1 MTNTIT
7 LTKEE
12 MALIE
17 QKRADDRAK
26 EEALRTSYDH
36 YKTERIKAREL
47 VIDRRQKDAEALKKV
62 YEGFYN
68 SLIAVS
74 PDFKLDCKKVT
85 SKDTIDL
92 YELDKDGYEI
102 QMVYDEQGSP
112 VSRLKPKEII
122 SLDSYAYSF
131 KLSYTGK
138 VPEGH
143 SFYVNAVTTHS
154 SYSGRVTGYKMQIQ
168 GTGINSWDGRG
179 KMVNPKAIVNRLIGL
194 SEDAFRAIE
203 YKSAAELTQQRI
215 QAAFQEK
222 YGHLENEGV
231 KISRSPGQF
240 VLTYENGIQLTIGA
254 YESNSEIK
262 FTNTKV
268 NIPYGF
274 DADKLIG
281 GLKSI

>member
-1 MTNTIT
+1 MAHTIT

-12 MALIE
+12 LTLIE
-17 QKRADDRAK
+17 QKRAEEKAK
-26 EEALRTSYDH
+26 AEALRTSYDH
-36 YKTERIKAREL
+36 YKAERIKAREL
-47 VIDRRQKDAEALKKV
+47 VINSRQKEAEDLKKV
-62 YEGFYN
+62 YDGFYN

-74 PDFKLDCKKVT
+74 PDFKLDCNKVK
-85 SKDTIDL
+85 SKETLDL

-102 QMVYDEQGSP
+102 QMVYDEEGKP
-112 VSRLKPKEII
+112 ISRVKPKETI
-122 SLDSYAYSF
+122 SLDSYFYTF

-143 SFYVNAVTTHS
+143 MFYVNAVTTHS

-194 SEDAFRAIE
+194 SEDAFIAIE
-203 YKSAAELTQQRI
+203 HKTATELTQQRI

-231 KISRSPGQF
+231 KIGRSPGQF

-254 YESNSEIK
+254 YESSSEVK

-274 DADKLIG
+274 DTDKLIG
-281 GLKSI
+281 GLKNI

>member
-1 MTNTIT
+1 MTNTIK

-26 EEALRTSYDH
+26 AEALRTSYDH
-36 YKTERIKAREL
+36 YKAERIKAREL
-47 VIDRRQKDAEALKKV
+47 VIDRRKKEAEDLKKV
-62 YEGFYN
+62 YEGFYK

-74 PDFKLDCKKVT
+74 LDFKLDCNKVK
-85 SKDTIDL
+85 SKETLDL

-102 QMVYDEQGSP
+102 QMVYDEAGSP

-122 SLDSYAYSF
+122 SLDSYCYTF

-143 SFYVNAVTTHS
+143 IFYVNAVTTHS

-168 GTGINSWDGRG
+168 GTNINSWDGRG

-203 YKSAAELTQQRI
+203 HKSAVELAQQRI

-231 KISRSPGQF
+231 KIGRSPGQF
-240 VLTYENGIQLTIGA
+240 VLTYENGIQLTIEA
-254 YESNSEIK
+254 YQSNSEIK

-268 NIPYGF
+268 NIAYGF
-274 DADKLIG
+274 DIDKLIG
-281 GLKSI
+281 GLKNI

>member
-1 MTNTIT
+1 MTHTIT

-12 MALIE
+12 VALIE
-17 QKRADDRAK
+17 QKRAEDRAK
-26 EEALRTSYDH
+26 AEALRTSYDY

-85 SKDTIDL
+85 SKETIDL

-102 QMVYDEQGSP
+102 QMVYDEEGKP
-112 VSRLKPKEII
+112 LSRLKPKEII

-179 KMVNPKAIVNRLIGL
+179 KMVNPRAIVNRLIGL

-215 QAAFQEK
+215 KAAFQEK

-231 KISRSPGQF
+231 KVGISSGQF
-240 VLTYENGIQLTIGA
+240 VLTYESGIQLIIGA
-254 YESNSEIK
+254 YESNSEVK
-262 FTNTKV
+262 FTNAKV
-268 NIPYGF
+268 SIPHGF
-274 DADKLIG
+274 DTDKLIK
-281 GLKSI
+281 GLKNI

>member
-12 MALIE
+12 LALIE
-17 QKRADDRAK
+17 QKRAEDRAK
-26 EEALRTSYDH
+26 AEALRTSYDH
-36 YKTERIKAREL
+36 YKAERIKAAEAR
-47 VIDRRQKDAEALKKV
+47 IDRIQKDAEALKKV

-74 PDFKLDCKKVT
+74 PDFKLDCKIVNNKEV
-85 SKDTIDL
+85 IDL

-102 QMVYDEQGSP
+102 QMVYDEQGNP
-112 VSRLKPKEII
+112 KRRLKPKEKI
-122 SLDSYAYSF
+122 SLDSYAYNF

-154 SYSGRVTGYKMQIQ
+154 KYSGRVTGYKMQIQ

-179 KMVNPKAIVNRLIGL
+179 KMVNPRAIVNRLIGL

-203 YKSAAELTQQRI
+203 YKSAAELAQQRI

-222 YGHLENEGV
+222 YGHLESEGV
-231 KISRSPGQF
+231 KIGRSPGQF

-254 YESNSEIK
+254 YENNSEVK
-262 FTNTKV
+262 FTNSKV
-268 NIPYGF
+268 NIPHGF
-274 DADKLIG
+274 DTDKLIG
-281 GLKSI
+281 GLKKI

>member
-26 EEALRTSYDH
+26 AEALRTSYDH
-36 YKTERIKAREL
+36 YKAERIKSKE
-47 VIDRRQKDAEALKKV
+47 VSINKRQKDAEDLKKV

-74 PDFKLDCKKVT
+74 PDFKLDCKKVK
-85 SKDTIDL
+85 SKETVDL
-92 YELDKDGYEI
+92 YELDHNGYEI
-102 QMVYDEQGSP
+102 QIVYDEQQNP
-112 VSRLKPKEII
+112 VSRLKPKETI
-122 SLDSYAYSF
+122 SFDLYAYSF

-143 SFYVNAVTTHS
+143 SFNVIAAPTHS
-154 SYSGRVTGYKMQIQ
+154 NYSGRVNGYKMQVQ
-168 GTGINSWDGRG
+168 GTGIYSHDKRG
-179 KMVNPKAIVNRLIGL
+179 KMVNPKAVVNKLIDL
-194 SEDAFRAIE
+194 SESAFRQIE
-203 YKSAAELTQQRI
+203 YKTEAELTQQRI

-222 YGHLENEGV
+222 YGHLEDEGV
-231 KISRSPGQF
+231 KIERSQGHF

-254 YESNSEIK
+254 YQSNSEVK
-262 FTNTKV
+262 FTNSKV
-268 NIPYGF
+268 NIPYRF
-274 DADKLIG
+274 DTDKLIK
-281 GLKSI
+281 GLKNI

>member
-17 QKRADDRAK
+17 QKRAEDRAK
-26 EEALRTSYDH
+26 AEALKTSYDY
-36 YKTERIKAREL
+36 YKSERIKAREL

-102 QMVYDEQGSP
+102 QMSYDEEGKP
-112 VSRLKPKEII
+112 VSRLKPTETI

-168 GTGINSWDGRG
+168 GTNINSWDGRG

-203 YKSAAELTQQRI
+203 YKSAAELAQQRI
-215 QAAFQEK
+215 QAAFEK
-222 YGHLENEGV
+222 TYGHLENEGV
-231 KISRSPGQF
+231 KIGRSPGQF

-254 YESNSEIK
+254 YENNSEVK
-262 FTNTKV
+262 FTNSKV

-274 DADKLIG
+274 DTDKLIK
-281 GLKSI
+281 GLKNI

>member
-1 MTNTIT
+1 MANTIT

-12 MALIE
+12 IALIE
-17 QKRADDRAK
+17 QKRAEDRAK
-26 EEALRTSYDH
+26 AEALRTSYDH
-36 YKTERIKAREL
+36 YKAERIKAREL

-74 PDFKLDCKKVT
+74 PNFKLDCNKVK
-85 SKDTIDL
+85 SKETIDL
-92 YELDKDGYEI
+92 YELDKGGYEI
-102 QMVYDEQGSP
+102 QMVYDEQEKP
-112 VSRLKPKEII
+112 ISRVKPKEII
-122 SLDSYAYSF
+122 SLDLYFYTF

-143 SFYVNAVTTHS
+143 IFYVNAVTTQS
-154 SYSGRVTGYKMQIQ
+154 NYSGRVNGYKMQIQ

-203 YKSAAELTQQRI
+203 YKTAAELTKQRI

-231 KISRSPGQF
+231 KIGRSPGQF
-240 VLTYENGIQLTIGA
+240 VLTYENGIQLIIGA
-254 YESNSEIK
+254 YESSSEVK

-274 DADKLIG
+274 DTDKLIG
-281 GLKSI
+281 GLKNI